1 VRFLAPCPSVP
12 PTLST
17 LPTLVKIPSHVG
29 IEGNVEADRLANQG
43 RESSPLYPK
52 TKSSNLELNYG
63 TQSPRKKRKVDIED
77 NLPTSPF
84 LSRNESPSLLCLV
97 PLSNRVTYSNSD
109 FGSEAAEPGEREYS
123 SSGSDSTAPTD
134 SEDASSF

>member
-43 RESSPLYPK
+43 RESSPLYPP
-52 TKSSNLELNYG
+52 N
-63 TQSPRKKRKVDIED
+63 P
-77 NLPTSPF
+77 
-84 LSRNESPSLLCLV
+84 
-97 PLSNRVTYSNSD
+97 
-109 FGSEAAEPGEREYS
+109 
-123 SSGSDSTAPTD
+123 
-134 SEDASSF
+134 